1 MLNIFLLEDSFH
13 HQSRLEAVI
22 DHFVKERHLKY
33 RRLDIFGKPH
43 QLMAAIT
50 ETGNH
55 QLFFLDIE
63 IKGEEQ
69 KGMEIARE
77 IRQKDPAAIIVF
89 VTTHSEFMPVTYK
102 YRVSALDFIDKG
114 LSDQDFALAVED
126 ILTYAFDNV
135 DQAVSD
141 DAFSYQTQH
150 SRIQVPF
157 KDILYF
163 ETSPTVHKVILHS
176 KTGQTEFYGKVS
188 EIAKVDERLY
198 QSHRAY
204 VVNPENIIKID
215 KKSYSVYFED
225 DEECLVSRGKWKGL
239 VERLEDR

>member
-1 MLNIFLLEDSFH
+1 MLNIFILEDSFF
-13 HQSRLEAVI
+13 HQARLEAVLQN
-22 DHFVKERHLKY
+22 FAQKTGQRY
-33 RRLDIFGKPH
+33 RRMEVFEKPH
-43 QLMAAIT
+43 QLLEAIS

-69 KGMEIARE
+69 KGMEIARS
-77 IRQKDPAAIIVF
+77 IRQKDPQAIIVF

-114 LSDQDFALAVED
+114 LGDEEFQASVED

-135 DQAVSD
+135 SQTVSE
-141 DAFSYQTQH
+141 DAFSYKNQH
-150 SRIQVPF
+150 SHVQVPF

-163 ETSPTVHKVILHS
+163 ETSPTVHKVILHTKS
-176 KTGQTEFYGKVS
+176 GQQEFYGKVS
-188 EIAKVDERLY
+188 EIAKADERLY

-204 VVNPENIIKID
+204 VVNPANIIEID
-215 KKSYSVYFED
+215 KKSYTVHFED
-225 DEECLVSRGKWKGL
+225 EETCLVSRGKWKGL
-239 VERLEDR
+239 VERLNH